1 MTADRTAPV
10 GVEAAPT
17 ASPFHR
23 WSFWLAASVASAV
36 LVITLLHIVRDLPN
50 YTGIVTS
57 DPSGTWTGL
66 AVDLANGEF
75 YRPLVSDDGF
85 GGTRYFPLH
94 VVLHAGAIKL
104 GLGPV
109 VAGHLI
115 SLGSLI
121 AILAAAY
128 LLLRRMGVQRSLAAC
143 ACTLTLGLYSQ
154 QLALI
159 EVRGDLLPAALN
171 LWGLVVFVSSR
182 ESHRVS
188 DRPRLGLA
196 AALFT
201 LAFLAKMTTVFGA
214 VAVALSLLFS
224 GQRKAALRFGG
235 WLALGSAAGLLVV
248 HIASGGRALQA
259 ITAVASGGASWAE
272 ILLRAPLLMLKIVL
286 PSDLILA
293 VLALATAAGLPAK
306 ERRDVLPLA
315 VFTTGFLTLVMYGSP
330 GVDRNHLIDFD
341 FIAMVFLVASG
352 ARGRIP
358 LAQAMTGL
366 SLAVVIMVPTLLRQ
380 PPPQRAT
387 IEKIIAETRSG
398 SGPLLVENPW
408 WAILAG
414 ERPFMLDAFN
424 LRIMADRD
432 PQVARALYTRLD
444 ARFFRAVILEMPI
457 DQPEFIWGERWYGDV
472 HFGREFAEH
481 LTANYDLVTRYP
493 GARGSS
499 YFLWRPRASSTSKH
513 GEQ

>member
-1 MTADRTAPV
+1 MTADGTAPV
-10 GVEAAPT
+10 EVEAARP
-17 ASPFHR
+17 ASLFHR
-23 WSFWLAASVASAV
+23 WSFWIAAIVAFAV
-36 LVITLLHIVRDLPN
+36 AVITLLHIVRELPN

-57 DPSGTWTGL
+57 DPSGTWTAL

-75 YRPLVSDDGF
+75 YRPLVSADGF

-94 VVLHAGAIKL
+94 VVLQASAIKL

-109 VAGHLI
+109 AAGHLI

-121 AILAAAY
+121 AILVAAY
-128 LLLRRMGVQRSLAAC
+128 LLLRRMGVQRPLSVC

-154 QLALI
+154 QLALV

-171 LWGLVVFVSSR
+171 LWGLVVFVSR
-182 ESHRVS
+182 PVS
-188 DRPRLGLA
+188 NRPRLGLT

-214 VAVALSLLFS
+214 VAVALSLLFA
-224 GQRKAALRFGG
+224 GQRKAALRFVG
-235 WLALGSAAGLLVV
+235 WMALGCTAGLLVV

-259 ITAVASGGASWAE
+259 ITAVASGGASWVQ
-272 ILLRAPLLMLKIVL
+272 ILLRAPSLMLKIVL

-293 VLALATAAGLPAK
+293 VLALGTVAGLPGQA
-306 ERRDVLPLA
+306 RRDVLPLA
-315 VFTTGFLTLVMYGSP
+315 VLTTGFITLVIYGSP

-341 FIAMVFLVASG
+341 FIAVVFLVASG

-366 SLAVVIMVPTLLRQ
+366 SLAVLIMVPTILRQ
-380 PPPQRAT
+380 PRPQRTT
-387 IEKIIAETRSG
+387 IEKVIAETRSG

-432 PQVARALYTRLD
+432 PEVARALYTRLD
-444 ARFFRAVILEMPI
+444 TRFFRAVILEMPI
-457 DQPEFIWGERWYGDV
+457 DQPEFIWGDRWYGDV
-472 HFGREFAEH
+472 HFGKEFPEH
-481 LTANYDLVTRYP
+481 LTANYDLVTTYP

-499 YFLWRPRASSTSKH
+499 YFIWRPKASSTSKH
-513 GEQ
+513 GE

>member
-1 MTADRTAPV
+1 MAADRTALV

-104 GLGPV
+104 GLSPV

-115 SLGSLI
+115 SLGSLV
-121 AILAAAY
+121 AILVAAY
-128 LLLRRMGVQRSLAAC
+128 RLLRRMGVQRSLAVC

-188 DRPRLGLA
+188 GRPGLGLA

-248 HIASGGRALQA
+248 HIASGGRALAA

-272 ILLRAPLLMLKIVL
+272 ILLRAPLVMLKIVL

-293 VLALATAAGLPAK
+293 VLALAAAAGLPAK

-315 VFTTGFLTLVMYGSP
+315 VFTTGFITLVMYGSP

-341 FIAMVFLVASG
+341 VIAMVFLVASG

-366 SLAVVIMVPTLLRQ
+366 SLAVVIMVPTILRQ
-380 PPPQRAT
+380 PPPQRTT

-398 SGPLLVENPW
+398 SGPLLTENPW

-457 DQPEFIWGERWYGDV
+457 DEPEFIWGDRWYGDV
-472 HFGREFAEH
+472 HFGKGFPEH

-499 YFLWRPRASSTSKH
+499 YFIWRPKASSTSKH
-513 GEQ
+513 GE

>member
-1 MTADRTAPV
+1 MTADAPAPDD
-10 GVEAAPT
+10 VEAAKAP
-17 ASPFHR
+17 SPFHR
-23 WSFWLAASVASAV
+23 WSFWLAAIVASAV
-36 LVITLLHIVRDLPN
+36 VVITLRHIVRDLPS

-57 DPSGTWTGL
+57 DPSGTWTAL
-66 AVDLANGEF
+66 AIDLANGDF

-94 VVLHAGAIKL
+94 VVLHASAIKL

-109 VAGHLI
+109 LAGHLI

-121 AILAAAY
+121 AILVAAY
-128 LLLRRMGVQRSLAAC
+128 LLLRRMGVQRWVSVC
-143 ACTLTLGLYSQ
+143 ACSLTLGLYSQ
-154 QLALI
+154 QLALV

-171 LWGLVVFVSSR
+171 LWGLVVFVANR
-182 ESHRVS
+182 R
-188 DRPRLGLA
+188 RLGLT
-196 AALFT
+196 AALFA
-201 LAFLAKMTTVFGA
+201 LAFLAKLTTVFGA
-214 VAVALSLLFS
+214 VAVALSLLFA
-224 GQRKAALRFGG
+224 GERKAALRFVG
-235 WLALGSAAGLLVV
+235 WLALGCTAGLLAV
-248 HIASGGRALQA
+248 HIASGGRALQSF
-259 ITAVASGGASWAE
+259 TAVGSGGASWGQ
-272 ILLRAPLLMLKIVL
+272 ILLRAPALMLQIVL

-293 VLALATAAGLPAK
+293 VLALAAAAGLPRQ

-315 VFTTGFLTLVMYGSP
+315 VLTTGFITLFMFGSP

-341 FIAMVFLVASG
+341 FIAVVFLVASG

-366 SLAVVIMVPTLLRQ
+366 SLAVVIMVPTMLRQ

-387 IEKIIAETRSG
+387 IEKVIAETRSG

-444 ARFFRAVILEMPI
+444 TRFFRAVILEMPL

-472 HFGREFAEH
+472 HFGKDFPEH
-481 LTANYDLVTRYP
+481 LTTNYDLVATYP
-493 GARGSS
+493 GARGSG
-499 YFLWRPRASSTSKH
+499 YFIWRPKSSSIPKH
-513 GEQ
+513 GE

>member
-1 MTADRTAPV
+1 MTADATAPAD
-10 GVEAAPT
+10 VEAARP
-17 ASPFHR
+17 ASLFHR
-23 WSFWLAASVASAV
+23 GSFWLAATVASAV
-36 LVITLLHIVRDLPN
+36 VVITVLHLVRDLPN

-57 DPSGTWTGL
+57 DPSGTWTAL
-66 AVDLANGEF
+66 AIDLAHGEF

-128 LLLRRMGVQRSLAAC
+128 LLLRRMGVQRPVAIC
-143 ACTLTLGLYSQ
+143 ACTLTLGLYAQ
-154 QLALI
+154 QLALV

-171 LWGLVVFVSSR
+171 LWGLVVFVS
-182 ESHRVS
+182 
-188 DRPRLGLA
+188 DRRKLGPA

-201 LAFLAKMTTVFGA
+201 LAFLAKLTTVFGA
-214 VAVALSLLFS
+214 IAVALALLFA
-224 GQRKAALRFGG
+224 GQRKAALRFAG
-235 WLALGSAAGLLVV
+235 WMALGCAAGLLLV
-248 HIASGGRALQA
+248 HVASDGRALQA
-259 ITAVASGGASWAE
+259 ITAVGSGGASWLE
-272 ILLRAPLLMLKIVL
+272 ILLRAPRLMLQIVL

-293 VLALATAAGLPAK
+293 VLALATAAGLPAR

-315 VFTTGFLTLVMYGSP
+315 VLTTGLVTLVMFGSP

-341 FIAMVFLVASG
+341 FIAMVFLVASV

-358 LAQAMTGL
+358 LAHAMTGL
-366 SLAVVIMVPTLLRQ
+366 SLAVLIMVPTILRQ
-380 PPPQRAT
+380 PRPQRAT
-387 IEKIIAETRSG
+387 IEKVIAETRSG

-432 PQVARALYTRLD
+432 PEVARALYARLD

-472 HFGREFAEH
+472 HFGKEFPAH
-481 LTANYDLVTRYP
+481 LTASYELVATYP
-493 GARGSS
+493 GARGSG
-499 YFLWRPRASSTSKH
+499 YFIWRPRASSTSKH
-513 GEQ
+513 GE

>member
-1 MTADRTAPV
+1 MTADGAAPA
-10 GVEAAPT
+10 GVEAARA
-17 ASPFHR
+17 ASLFHR
-23 WSFWLAASVASAV
+23 WSFWLAAIVASAV
-36 LVITLLHIVRDLPN
+36 VVITLLHIVRDLPN
-50 YTGIVTS
+50 YTGVVTS
-57 DPSGTWTGL
+57 DPSGTWAGL
-66 AVDLANGEF
+66 AIDLANGEF

-94 VVLHAGAIKL
+94 VVLHASAIKL
-104 GLGPV
+104 GLGPI

-121 AILAAAY
+121 AILVAAY
-128 LLLRRMGVQRSLAAC
+128 LLLRRMGVQRSLSVC

-171 LWGLVVFVSSR
+171 LWGLAVFVSNR
-182 ESHRVS
+182 RK
-188 DRPRLGLA
+188 LGLT

-214 VAVALSLLFS
+214 VAVALSLLFA
-224 GQRKAALRFGG
+224 GQRKAALRFVG
-235 WLALGSAAGLLVV
+235 WMALGCTAGLLAV
-248 HIASGGRALQA
+248 HVASGGRALQA
-259 ITAVASGGASWAE
+259 ITAVASGGASWVQ
-272 ILLRAPLLMLKIVL
+272 ILWRAPLLMLKIVL

-293 VLALATAAGLPAK
+293 VLALGTVAGLSRQ

-315 VFTTGFLTLVMYGSP
+315 VLTTGFITLVMYGSP

-341 FIAMVFLVASG
+341 FVAMVFLVASG

-358 LAQAMTGL
+358 SAQAMTGL
-366 SLAVVIMVPTLLRQ
+366 SLAVLIAVPTILRQ
-380 PPPQRAT
+380 PPPQRTT
-387 IEKIIAETRSG
+387 IERVIAETRSG
-398 SGPLLVENPW
+398 SGPLLTENPW

-424 LRIMADRD
+424 LRIMAARD
-432 PQVARALYTRLD
+432 PEIARALYTRLD
-444 ARFFRAVILEMPI
+444 TRFFRAVILEMPI

-472 HFGREFAEH
+472 HFGEEFPEH
-481 LTANYDLVTRYP
+481 LTANYDLVTTYP

-499 YFLWRPRASSTSKH
+499 YFIWRPKASSTSKH
-513 GEQ
+513 GE

>member
-1 MTADRTAPV
+1 MTADGTAPV
-10 GVEAAPT
+10 EVEAART

-23 WSFWLAASVASAV
+23 WSFWLAAIVASAV
-36 LVITLLHIVRDLPN
+36 VVITLLHIVRDLPN

-66 AVDLANGEF
+66 AIDLANGEF
-75 YRPLVSDDGF
+75 YRPVVADDGF

-121 AILAAAY
+121 AILVAAY
-128 LLLRRMGVQRSLAAC
+128 LLLRRMGVQRCLAVC

-159 EVRGDLLPAALN
+159 EVRGDMLPAALN
-171 LWGLVVFVSSR
+171 LWGLVVAVSN
-182 ESHRVS
+182 RVS
-188 DRPRLGLA
+188 NRPRLGLT

-214 VAVALSLLFS
+214 VAVALSLLFA
-224 GQRKAALRFGG
+224 GQRKAALRFVG
-235 WLALGSAAGLLVV
+235 WMALGCTAGLLVV

-259 ITAVASGGASWAE
+259 ITAVAAGGASWVQ
-272 ILLRAPLLMLKIVL
+272 ILWRAPLQMLKIVL

-293 VLALATAAGLPAK
+293 VLALGTVAGLPGR
-306 ERRDVLPLA
+306 EGRDVLPLA
-315 VFTTGFLTLVMYGSP
+315 VLTTGIITLVIYGSP

-341 FIAMVFLVASG
+341 FIAVVFLVASG

-366 SLAVVIMVPTLLRQ
+366 SLAVLIVVPLILRQ
-380 PPPQRAT
+380 PPPQRTT
-387 IEKIIAETRSG
+387 IEKVIAETRSG

-432 PQVARALYTRLD
+432 PQIARALYTRLD
-444 ARFFRAVILEMPI
+444 TRFFRAVILEMPI
-457 DQPEFIWGERWYGDV
+457 DQPEFIWGDRWYGDV
-472 HFGREFAEH
+472 HFGKEFPEH
-481 LTANYDLVTRYP
+481 LTANYDLVTTYR
-493 GARGSS
+493 GARGSG
-499 YFLWRPRASSTSKH
+499 YFIWRPKASPTSKN
-513 GEQ
+513 GE

>member
-10 GVEAAPT
+10 EVEARTP
-17 ASPFHR
+17 SPFDR
-23 WSFWLAASVASAV
+23 WTFRLSAIVASAV
-36 LVITLLHIVRDLPN
+36 VVITLLHIVRDLPN

-57 DPSGTWTGL
+57 DPSGTWTAL

-94 VVLHAGAIKL
+94 VVLHASAIKL
-104 GLGPV
+104 GLSPV
-109 VAGHLI
+109 VAGHVI

-121 AILAAAY
+121 AILVAAY
-128 LLLRRMGVQRSLAAC
+128 LLLRRMGVQRSLSVC

-171 LWGLVVFVSSR
+171 LWGLVVFVSNPR
-182 ESHRVS
+182 
-188 DRPRLGLA
+188 RLGLT

-201 LAFLAKMTTVFGA
+201 LAFLAKLTTVFGA
-214 VAVALSLLFS
+214 VAVVLSLLFA
-224 GQRKAALRFGG
+224 GQRKPALRFVG
-235 WLALGSAAGLLVV
+235 WMALGCTAGLLVV
-248 HIASGGRALQA
+248 HVASGGRALQA
-259 ITAVASGGASWAE
+259 FTAVASGGASWVQ

-293 VLALATAAGLPAK
+293 VLALATVAGLPGQ

-315 VFTTGFLTLVMYGSP
+315 VLTTGFITLVMYGSP

-366 SLAVVIMVPTLLRQ
+366 SLAVLVVVPTILRQ
-380 PPPQRAT
+380 PPPQRTT
-387 IEKIIAETRSG
+387 IEKVIAETRSG

-414 ERPFMLDAFN
+414 ERPFILDAFN

-432 PQVARALYTRLD
+432 PEVARALYTRLD
-444 ARFFRAVILEMPI
+444 TRFFRAVILEMPI
-457 DQPEFIWGERWYGDV
+457 DQPEFIWGDRWYGDV
-472 HFGREFAEH
+472 HFGKEFPEH
-481 LTANYDLVTRYP
+481 LTANYDLVTTHR
-493 GARGSS
+493 GARGSG
-499 YFLWRPRASSTSKH
+499 YFIWRPKASSISKH
-513 GEQ
+513 GE

>member
-1 MTADRTAPV
+1 MTADGTEPV
-10 GVEAAPT
+10 EVEAART
-17 ASPFHR
+17 ASPFHL
-23 WSFWLAASVASAV
+23 WSFWLAAIVASAV
-36 LVITLLHIVRDLPN
+36 VVITLLHIVRDLPN

-66 AVDLANGEF
+66 AVDLAHGEF

-94 VVLHAGAIKL
+94 VVLHASAIKL

-109 VAGHLI
+109 VAGHVI

-121 AILAAAY
+121 AILTAAY
-128 LLLRRMGVQRSLAAC
+128 LLLRRMGVQRSLSVC

-171 LWGLVVFVSSR
+171 LWGLVVFVSNR
-182 ESHRVS
+182 RK
-188 DRPRLGLA
+188 LGLTA
-196 AALFT
+196 VLFT
-201 LAFLAKMTTVFGA
+201 LAFLAKLTTVFGA
-214 VAVALSLLFS
+214 VAVALSLLFA
-224 GQRKAALRFGG
+224 GQRKAALRFAG
-235 WLALGSAAGLLVV
+235 WMALGCTAGLLAV

-259 ITAVASGGASWAE
+259 ITAVGSGGASWLQ

-293 VLALATAAGLPAK
+293 VLALATAAGLPRR

-315 VFTTGFLTLVMYGSP
+315 VLTTGFITLVMYGSP

-366 SLAVVIMVPTLLRQ
+366 SLAVLIMVPTILRQ
-380 PPPQRAT
+380 PPPQRTT
-387 IEKIIAETRSG
+387 IEKVIAETRTG

-444 ARFFRAVILEMPI
+444 TRFFRAVILEMPI
-457 DQPEFIWGERWYGDV
+457 DQPEFIWGDRWYGDV
-472 HFGREFAEH
+472 HFGKEFPEH
-481 LTANYDLVTRYP
+481 LTASYDLVATYP
-493 GARGSS
+493 GARGSG
-499 YFLWRPRASSTSKH
+499 YFIWRPKAPSTPKH
-513 GEQ
+513 GE

>member
-1 MTADRTAPV
+1 MTADGTARV
-10 GVEAAPT
+10 EEAARP
-17 ASPFHR
+17 ASPFDR
-23 WSFWLAASVASAV
+23 WSNWLAAIVASAV
-36 LVITLLHIVRDLPN
+36 LVITLHHIVRDLPN

-57 DPSGTWTGL
+57 DPSGTWAGL
-66 AVDLANGEF
+66 AVDLANGEL

-109 VAGHLI
+109 AAGHLI

-121 AILAAAY
+121 AILLAAY
-128 LLLRRMGVQRSLAAC
+128 LLLRRMGVQRSLAVC

-154 QLALI
+154 QLAII

-171 LWGLVVFVSSR
+171 LWGLLVFVSA
-182 ESHRVS
+182 
-188 DRPRLGLA
+188 PRKLA
-196 AALFT
+196 LTAALFT

-214 VAVALSLLFS
+214 VAVALSLLFA
-224 GQRKAALRFGG
+224 GERKSALRFVG
-235 WLALGSAAGLLVV
+235 WMALGCTAGLLAV

-259 ITAVASGGASWAE
+259 ITAVASGGESWVQV
-272 ILLRAPLLMLKIVL
+272 LLRAPRLMLQIVL

-293 VLALATAAGLPAK
+293 VLALGTVAALPRH

-315 VFTTGFLTLVMYGSP
+315 VLTTGVITLAMYGSP

-341 FIAMVFLVASG
+341 FIAIVFLVASG

-358 LAQAMTGL
+358 LAHAMTGV
-366 SLAVVIMVPTLLRQ
+366 SLAVLIMMPIILRQ
-380 PPPQRAT
+380 APPQRTT
-387 IEKIIAETRSG
+387 IEKVIAETRSG
-398 SGPLLVENPW
+398 TGPLLVENPW

-432 PQVARALYTRLD
+432 PEVARALYTRLD
-444 ARFFRAVILEMPI
+444 TRFFRAVILELPI
-457 DQPEFIWGERWYGDV
+457 DQPEFIWGDRWYGDV
-472 HFGREFAEH
+472 HFGKDFAAH
-481 LTANYDLVTRYP
+481 LTANYDLVATYP

-499 YFLWRPRASSTSKH
+499 YFIWRPKAPPTPEH
-513 GEQ
+513 GE

>member
-1 MTADRTAPV
+1 MTADGTAPV
-10 GVEAAPT
+10 EIEAA
-17 ASPFHR
+17 AAARSSHR
-23 WSFWLAASVASAV
+23 WSFLLAAIVASAV
-36 LVITLLHIVRDLPN
+36 VVITLLHIVRDLPN

-57 DPSGTWTGL
+57 DPSGTWTAL
-66 AVDLANGEF
+66 AVDLAHGEL

-94 VVLHAGAIKL
+94 VVLHASAIKL

-121 AILAAAY
+121 AILVAAY
-128 LLLRRMGVQRSLAAC
+128 LLLRRMGVQRSLSVC

-154 QLALI
+154 QLALV

-182 ESHRVS
+182 RK
-188 DRPRLGLA
+188 LGLT

-214 VAVALSLLFS
+214 VAVALSLLFA
-224 GQRKAALRFGG
+224 GQRKAALRFIGSM
-235 WLALGSAAGLLVV
+235 ALGCAAGLLAV

-259 ITAVASGGASWAE
+259 ITAVASGGASWVQ
-272 ILLRAPLLMLKIVL
+272 ILLCAPLLTLQIVL

-293 VLALATAAGLPAK
+293 VLALGTVAGLPGQD
-306 ERRDVLPLA
+306 RRDVLPRA
-315 VFTTGFLTLVMYGSP
+315 VLTTGFITLVMYGSP

-341 FIAMVFLVASG
+341 FIAMVLLVASG

-366 SLAVVIMVPTLLRQ
+366 SLAVLIMVPTILRQ
-380 PPPQRAT
+380 PPPQRTT
-387 IEKIIAETRSG
+387 IEKVIAETRSG
-398 SGPLLVENPW
+398 SGPLLTENPW

-432 PQVARALYTRLD
+432 PEVARALYTRLD
-444 ARFFRAVILEMPI
+444 TRFFRAVILEMPL
-457 DQPEFIWGERWYGDV
+457 DQPEFIWGDRWYGDV
-472 HFGREFAEH
+472 HFGKEFPEH
-481 LTANYDLVTRYP
+481 LTANYELVTKYR
-493 GARGSS
+493 GARGSG
-499 YFLWRPRASSTSKH
+499 YFIWRPKAPSTPKH

>member
-1 MTADRTAPV
+1 MTADGTAPV
-10 GVEAAPT
+10 DVEAAST

-23 WSFWLAASVASAV
+23 WSFWLAAIVASAV
-36 LVITLLHIVRDLPN
+36 VVITLLHIVRDLPS

-75 YRPLVSDDGF
+75 YRPVISDDGF

-94 VVLHAGAIKL
+94 IVLHASAIKL

-109 VAGHLI
+109 VAGHLV

-121 AILAAAY
+121 AILVAAY
-128 LLLRRMGVQRSLAAC
+128 LLLRRMGVRRSLSVC

-159 EVRGDLLPAALN
+159 EARGDLLPAALN
-171 LWGLVVFVSSR
+171 LWGLVVFVSK
-182 ESHRVS
+182 RVS
-188 DRPRLGLA
+188 NRPRLGLT

-214 VAVALSLLFS
+214 VAVALSLLFA
-224 GQRKAALRFGG
+224 GQRKAALRFAG
-235 WLALGSAAGLLVV
+235 WMALGCTAGLLVV

-259 ITAVASGGASWAE
+259 ITAVASGGASWVQ
-272 ILLRAPLLMLKIVL
+272 ILLSAPLQMLKIVL

-293 VLALATAAGLPAK
+293 VLALGTIAGLPRQ

-315 VFTTGFLTLVMYGSP
+315 VLTTGFITLVIYGSS

-341 FIAMVFLVASG
+341 FIAVVFLVASG

-366 SLAVVIMVPTLLRQ
+366 SLAVLIVVPLIVRQ
-380 PPPQRAT
+380 PPPQRTT
-387 IEKIIAETRSG
+387 IEKVIAETRGG

-444 ARFFRAVILEMPI
+444 TRFFRAVILEMPI
-457 DQPEFIWGERWYGDV
+457 DQPEFIWGDRWYGDV
-472 HFGREFAEH
+472 HFGKEFPEH
-481 LTANYDLVTRYP
+481 LIANYDLVTTYP
-493 GARGSS
+493 GARGSG
-499 YFLWRPRASSTSKH
+499 YFIWRPKASSTSKH
-513 GEQ
+513 GE

>member
-1 MTADRTAPV
+1 MTADATAPDD
-10 GVEAAPT
+10 VEAARP

-23 WSFWLAASVASAV
+23 WSFWLAAIVASAV
-36 LVITLLHIVRDLPN
+36 VVITLRHIVRDLPN

-57 DPSGTWTGL
+57 DPSGTWTAL

-75 YRPLVSDDGF
+75 YRPLVSNDGF

-94 VVLHAGAIKL
+94 VVLHGSAIKL

-109 VAGHLI
+109 VAGHVI

-121 AILAAAY
+121 AILVAAY
-128 LLLRRMGVQRSLAAC
+128 LLLRRMGVQRSVSVCAC
-143 ACTLTLGLYSQ
+143 ALTLGLYSQ
-154 QLALI
+154 QLALV

-171 LWGLVVFVSSR
+171 LWGLVVFVSNR
-182 ESHRVS
+182 RK
-188 DRPRLGLA
+188 LGLT

-214 VAVALSLLFS
+214 VAVALSLLFA
-224 GQRKAALRFGG
+224 GQRKDAVRFVG
-235 WLALGSAAGLLVV
+235 WMALGCTAGLLLV
-248 HIASGGRALQA
+248 HVASGGRALQSF
-259 ITAVASGGASWAE
+259 TAVGSGGASWGQ
-272 ILLRAPLLMLKIVL
+272 ILLRAPALMLQIVL

-293 VLALATAAGLPAK
+293 VLALAAAAGLPRQ

-315 VFTTGFLTLVMYGSP
+315 VFTTGFITLAMFGSP

-366 SLAVVIMVPTLLRQ
+366 SLAVVIMVPTILRQ

-387 IEKIIAETRSG
+387 IEKVIAQTRGG
-398 SGPLLVENPW
+398 SGPLLAENPW

-414 ERPFMLDAFN
+414 ERPYMLDAFN

-444 ARFFRAVILEMPI
+444 TRFFRAVILEMPI

-472 HFGREFAEH
+472 HFGKEFAEH
-481 LTANYDLVTRYP
+481 LTANYDLVTTYP

-499 YFLWRPRASSTSKH
+499 YFIWRPKASSTSKH
-513 GEQ
+513 GE

>member
-10 GVEAAPT
+10 DVEAAQT
-17 ASPFHR
+17 ASPFTR
-23 WSFWLAASVASAV
+23 WSFWLAAIVASAV
-36 LVITLLHIVRDLPN
+36 VVITLRHLVRDLPN
-50 YTGIVTS
+50 YTGIVSS
-57 DPSGTWTGL
+57 DPSGTWAGL
-66 AVDLANGEF
+66 AVDLAHGEF

-94 VVLHAGAIKL
+94 VVLHASAIKL

-121 AILAAAY
+121 AILVAAY
-128 LLLRRMGVQRSLAAC
+128 LLLRRMGVQRSLAVC

-154 QLALI
+154 QLALV

-171 LWGLVVFVSSR
+171 LWGLVVFVSNR
-182 ESHRVS
+182 R
-188 DRPRLGLA
+188 RLGLT

-214 VAVALSLLFS
+214 VAVALSLLFA
-224 GQRKAALRFGG
+224 GQRKAALRFVG
-235 WLALGSAAGLLVV
+235 WLALGCTAGLLVV
-248 HIASGGRALQA
+248 HLASGGRALQA
-259 ITAVASGGASWAE
+259 ITAVASGGASWVQ
-272 ILLRAPLLMLKIVL
+272 IVLRAPLLMLKIVL

-293 VLALATAAGLPAK
+293 VLALGTAAGLPRQ

-315 VFTTGFLTLVMYGSP
+315 VLTTGFITLVMYGSP

-366 SLAVVIMVPTLLRQ
+366 SLAVLIVVPTILRQ
-380 PPPQRAT
+380 PPPQRTT
-387 IEKIIAETRSG
+387 IEKVIAETRSG

-424 LRIMADRD
+424 LRILADRD
-432 PQVARALYTRLD
+432 PEVARALYTRLD
-444 ARFFRAVILEMPI
+444 TRFFRAVILELPI
-457 DQPEFIWGERWYGDV
+457 DQPEFIWGDRWYGDV
-472 HFGREFAEH
+472 HFAKDFPEH
-481 LTANYDLVTRYP
+481 LTANYDLVTTYP
-493 GARGSS
+493 GARGSG
-499 YFLWRPRASSTSKH
+499 YFIWRPKASSTSKH
-513 GEQ
+513 GE

>member
-1 MTADRTAPV
+1 MTARETTPGEV
-10 GVEAAPT
+10 AAATT
-17 ASPFHR
+17 ASPLHR
-23 WSFWLAASVASAV
+23 WSFWLAAVVASAV
-36 LVITLLHIVRDLPN
+36 VVITALHVVRALPN
-50 YTGIVTS
+50 YTGLVTS

-94 VVLHAGAIKL
+94 VVLHASAIKL

-109 VAGHLI
+109 VAGHVI

-121 AILAAAY
+121 AILVAAY
-128 LLLRRMGVQRSLAAC
+128 LLLRRTGVPRSLAVCAC
-143 ACTLTLGLYSQ
+143 ALTLGLYSQ

-171 LWGLVVFVSSR
+171 LWGLVVFASN
-182 ESHRVS
+182 RVS
-188 DRPRLGLA
+188 NRPRLGLT

-214 VAVALSLLFS
+214 VAVALSLLFA
-224 GQRKAALRFGG
+224 GQRKAALRFAG
-235 WLALGSAAGLLVV
+235 WLALGCTAGLLVV
-248 HIASGGRALQA
+248 HVASGGRALQA
-259 ITAVASGGASWAE
+259 FTAVASGGASWVQ
-272 ILLRAPLLMLKIVL
+272 ILWRAPLLMLKIVL

-293 VLALATAAGLPAK
+293 VLALGTAAGLSRP

-315 VFTTGFLTLVMYGSP
+315 VLTTGVITLAMYGSP
-330 GVDRNHLIDFD
+330 GVDRNHLVDFD
-341 FIAMVFLVASG
+341 FIAMVFVVASG

-366 SLAVVIMVPTLLRQ
+366 ALAVLIMVPTILRQ

-387 IEKIIAETRSG
+387 IEKVIAETRSG
-398 SGPLLVENPW
+398 TGPLLVENPW

-414 ERPFMLDAFN
+414 ERPFVLDAFN
-424 LRIMADRD
+424 LRIMANRD
-432 PQVARALYTRLD
+432 PEVARALYSRLD
-444 ARFFRAVILEMPI
+444 TRSFRAVILEMPL

-472 HFGREFAEH
+472 HFGKDFPEH
-481 LTANYDLVTRYP
+481 LTANYDLVTTYP
-493 GARGSS
+493 GARGSG
-499 YFLWRPRASSTSKH
+499 YFIWRPKASSTLTH
-513 GEQ
+513 GE

>member
-1 MTADRTAPV
+1 VPV
-10 GVEAAPT
+10 EVEAAKP

-23 WSFWLAASVASAV
+23 WSHRWSFGLAAVVASAV
-36 LVITLLHIVRDLPN
+36 VVITLLHIVRDLPN

-94 VVLHAGAIKL
+94 VVLHASAIKL

-121 AILAAAY
+121 AILVAAY
-128 LLLRRMGVQRSLAAC
+128 LLLRRMGVQRSLSVC

-171 LWGLVVFVSSR
+171 LWGLVVFVSN
-182 ESHRVS
+182 RVS
-188 DRPRLGLA
+188 NRGSNRPGLGLT

-214 VAVALSLLFS
+214 VAVALSLLFA
-224 GQRKAALRFGG
+224 GQRKTALRFVG
-235 WLALGSAAGLLVV
+235 WMALGCTAGLLVV

-259 ITAVASGGASWAE
+259 ITAVASGGASWVQ

-293 VLALATAAGLPAK
+293 VLALGTAAGLPGQ

-315 VFTTGFLTLVMYGSP
+315 VLTTGFITLVMYGSP

-366 SLAVVIMVPTLLRQ
+366 SLAVLIVVPTILRQ
-380 PPPQRAT
+380 PPPQRTT
-387 IEKIIAETRSG
+387 IEKVIAETRSG

-432 PQVARALYTRLD
+432 PEVARALYTRLD
-444 ARFFRAVILEMPI
+444 TRFFRAVILEMPI
-457 DQPEFIWGERWYGDV
+457 DQPEFIWGDRWYGDV
-472 HFGREFAEH
+472 HFGKEFPEH
-481 LTANYDLVTRYP
+481 LTANYDLVTTYP

-499 YFLWRPRASSTSKH
+499 YFIWRPKASSTSKH
-513 GEQ
+513 GE